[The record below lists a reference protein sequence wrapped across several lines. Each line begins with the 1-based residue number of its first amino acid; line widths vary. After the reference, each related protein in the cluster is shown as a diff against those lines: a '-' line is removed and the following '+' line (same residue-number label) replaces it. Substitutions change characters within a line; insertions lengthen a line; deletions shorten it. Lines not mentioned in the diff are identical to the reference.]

1 MTQEIKKHC
10 SYIVSFP
17 KYITVMFIDMHDI
30 EHNQNDK
37 HLLQTMILNPE
48 EASSQASFYKTGRE

>member
-30 EHNQNDK
+30 EHN
-37 HLLQTMILNPE
+37 
-48 EASSQASFYKTGRE
+48 